1 MTAHRR
7 QPSTTTISTSLK
19 INATRDG
26 RYIRLQL
33 RPFLS
38 EPRLT
43 RIVEFPE
50 KSVVDV
56 LARYCLAARRIG
68 SFGVTRGGI
77 AGRISCRSP
86 VIEQIGYLMNQLL
99 KKLSFAFVALSFA
112 GLASAAVEA
121 PDALVKR
128 LSEDILATAK
138 NDKQIQ
144 AGSQTRIQQVV
155 DEKIIP
161 HVDFQRTTAL
171 AVGRSWR
178 QATPEQKAQLTE
190 EFKKLLT
197 FTYTGAISQVTN
209 QKFEYLPFRAA
220 ADDKDVVV
228 NTRVVQP
235 RGEPVQ
241 LSYRLI
247 KSDSGWKI
255 YDINV
260 LGAWLIESYKG
271 SFATEINKSGI
282 DGLIASL
289 KDRNAKLAA
298 NVAKSGGK
306 AVASP
311 SKAEEIAK

>member
-1 MTAHRR
+1 
-7 QPSTTTISTSLK
+7 
-19 INATRDG
+19 
-26 RYIRLQL
+26 
-33 RPFLS
+33 
-38 EPRLT
+38 
-43 RIVEFPE
+43 
-50 KSVVDV
+50 
-56 LARYCLAARRIG
+56 
-68 SFGVTRGGI
+68 
-77 AGRISCRSP
+77 
-86 VIEQIGYLMNQLL
+86 MNQLL
-99 KKLSFAFVALSFA
+99 KKLTFAFMALSFA
-112 GLASAAVEA
+112 GVASAAEA
-121 PDALVKR
+121 PDALIKR
-128 LSEDILATAK
+128 LSEEILATAK
-138 NDKQIQ
+138 TDKQIQ
-144 AGSQTRIQQVV
+144 SGSQARIQQVV
-155 DEKIIP
+155 DEKILP

-171 AVGRSWR
+171 AVGRAWR
-178 QATPEQKAQLTE
+178 DATPDQKTQLTN

-197 FTYTGAISQVTN
+197 YTYTGAISQVTD

-271 SFATEINKSGI
+271 SFATEINKSGV
-282 DGLIASL
+282 DGLIASI

-306 AVASP
+306 AVSSP
-311 SKAEEIAK
+311 SKAGEVAK

>member
-1 MTAHRR
+1 
-7 QPSTTTISTSLK
+7 
-19 INATRDG
+19 
-26 RYIRLQL
+26 
-33 RPFLS
+33 
-38 EPRLT
+38 
-43 RIVEFPE
+43 
-50 KSVVDV
+50 
-56 LARYCLAARRIG
+56 
-68 SFGVTRGGI
+68 
-77 AGRISCRSP
+77 
-86 VIEQIGYLMNQLL
+86 MNQFL

-112 GLASAAVEA
+112 GFASAAVEA

-128 LSEDILATAK
+128 LSEEILATAK
-138 NDKQIQ
+138 SDKQIQ

-178 QATPEQKAQLTE
+178 QATPEQKTQLTD

-306 AVASP
+306 AVTSP